1 MTTTALQR
9 ALCAREGFAK
19 NKRYLLSAA
28 VSMIY
33 NSSGGGGGGW
43 RGREFWSKFF
53 IKNDEM
59 NYSWPQKGDCSPN
72 LAPAYLIECFPKM
85 ARL

>member
-9 ALCAREGFAK
+9 ALCAREGFSK

-33 NSSGGGGGGW
+33 NSSGGGGG
-43 RGREFWSKFF
+43 REFWSKFF

-59 NYSWPQKGDCSPN
+59 KKNITPGLKREIVSP
-72 LAPAYLIECFPKM
+72 I
-85 ARL
+85 